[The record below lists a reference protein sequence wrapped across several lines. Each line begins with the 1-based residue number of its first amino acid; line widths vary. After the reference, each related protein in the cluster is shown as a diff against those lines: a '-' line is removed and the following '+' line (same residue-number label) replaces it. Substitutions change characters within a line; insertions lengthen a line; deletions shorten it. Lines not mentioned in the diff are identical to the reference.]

1 MTGMASTITGT
12 VTTGEC
18 YISVDV
24 TDVCHKMCGA
34 CDIRGDRIEV
44 FQIINNFDQIN
55 PEIFDMNNVTVTRG
69 NGMELKV
76 QIYNTIAHK
85 SLQC

>member
-1 MTGMASTITGT
+1 
-12 VTTGEC
+12 
-18 YISVDV
+18 
-24 TDVCHKMCGA
+24 
-34 CDIRGDRIEV
+34 
-44 FQIINNFDQIN
+44 
-55 PEIFDMNNVTVTRG
+55 MNNVTVTRG